1 MTERRQHPRFRIRQ
15 LIKLD
20 FGREDYLEARAVD
33 IGEGGLRLCSG
44 QPLEVG
50 SRVFVMLSSKNAKGE
65 EDFYHLLESHH
76 EHSETTIVMVTH
88 DWAAARHHA
97 THVLLLKTHQV
108 AFGPPAEV
116 LTEANMRSA
125 FGHVGH
131 RHGQYWMEAPHA

>member
-65 EDFYHLLESHH
+65 EDYLTAEGVVVRTELKQGATKCYESGV
-76 EHSETTIVMVTH
+76 EFVDLDEEKS
-88 DWAAARHHA
+88 AA
-97 THVLLLKTHQV
+97 LK
-108 AFGPPAEV
+108 AIIDDENAG
-116 LTEANMRSA
+116 L
-125 FGHVGH
+125 
-131 RHGQYWMEAPHA
+131 